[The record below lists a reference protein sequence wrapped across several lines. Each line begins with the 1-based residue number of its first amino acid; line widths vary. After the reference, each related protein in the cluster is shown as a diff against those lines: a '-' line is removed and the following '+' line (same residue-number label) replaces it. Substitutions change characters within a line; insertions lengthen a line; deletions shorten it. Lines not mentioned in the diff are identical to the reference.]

1 MRRRMILVSAVLLF
15 IAAGSLTKVRSTLQT
30 PQSSCPQGPF
40 ALRISFGHGERV
52 HEQWTGTVTV
62 EGAEI
67 SESKGWLLRPEDRL
81 SLHAFNLH
89 TIYGRARRP
98 EEKGFLLRGQGGPDA
113 RIQVAT
119 NRGDFSFRISELGP
133 GVALEFLDKGV
144 RVDGLQSTSKL
155 TDDSR
160 DDDYPSVAVLDE
172 TTAWAV
178 WQSYSGQA
186 EEIRL
191 SKHEGS
197 WRTFTRVPGT
207 SGDVWR
213 PQVALDKDK
222 RLWVVWSQQV
232 DGNFDLYARA
242 LDEKENRW
250 LELIRLSSHPHPDID
265 HHLISD
271 SKGGL
276 WVVWQGFHGDNSDI
290 FLRHSEGGDWSEEIR
305 VTNSPAND
313 WEPQIAVD
321 GEGRAHIVWDSYRNG
336 NYDVFLRSYVNG
348 QLGPEV
354 AVADTAR
361 FEAHASVAV
370 GQEGRVWVAWDEA
383 ASNWGKDSGPTTD
396 PQWLER
402 GGEIRRNWLTQ
413 PSSPGARLYESRKLK
428 LAVFE
433 GQERKSPFQSLE
445 TALLAAGIH
454 DHDSPQLLVD
464 SGSGRVGVMFHLWN
478 QVGEWTPTFPHESS
492 RYWEQAVT
500 FYEGDHWSP
509 VVTLPESWGR
519 LSMRSD
525 GAWAPDGSLWV
536 VWPADGRLSNRS
548 HAPVAGNI
556 YAARIPMKSSSAAA
570 ELKAWEAPEE
580 LETAPVHPNEADDV
594 ATIRSYRS
602 FVHGVE
608 NRIVRGDFHRH
619 TELSED
625 TAGGMIEGSL
635 FDFYRYMLDVAAMDF
650 GAVTDHNAGGDYEY
664 WWWLTE
670 KSCDLYNVPR
680 QFTTFYA
687 YERSV
692 SFPGGHRNVFH
703 TRRGIPVVSF
713 FTRTDFNRRR
723 PAGARHETLVDDDTR
738 LLYESLRQT
747 GGISIPH
754 TTASNMGTD
763 WRDNDAEVEPVV
775 EIFQGDRVSYEHP
788 GGPRA
793 ARSAEDRPLG
803 GYQEA
808 GFVWNAYRKGYRIGT
823 IASSDHWSTHI
834 SYAMVFTEQ
843 PTRDAIFEAIQKR
856 HTYGATDNIVL
867 DVRMAEHFMGDEF
880 DASEVPPLQIRIVG
894 TGPVALVEVI
904 KNEKIIYTATPDR
917 QDVTLTFLD
926 QEPTT
931 GTSYYYV
938 RMVQQDSQVAWG
950 SPIWVNLQPGS

>member
-1 MRRRMILVSAVLLF
+1 MRHKIILVPAVLLF
-15 IAAGSLTKVRSTLQT
+15 IAAVSLATVKSTRQT
-30 PQSSCPQGPF
+30 PPSSLPQAPF
-40 ALRISFGHGERV
+40 ALRISFGHGESLQER
-52 HEQWTGTVTV
+52 WTGTVTV
-62 EGAEI
+62 QQAEI
-67 SESKGWLLRPEDRL
+67 SESKGWLLREEDRL
-81 SLHAFNLH
+81 SLDTFDFQ
-89 TIYGRARRP
+89 TIRGRARRSDP
-98 EEKGFLLRGQGGPDA
+98 KGILLRGEADPA
-113 RIQVAT
+113 ATIQVVT
-119 NRGDFSFRISELGP
+119 NRGDFSFRISELEP
-133 GVALEFLDKGV
+133 GVELDFLNQGV
-144 RVDGLQSTSKL
+144 QVSGLQSTAKL

-160 DDDYPSVAVLDE
+160 DDDYPSIAVLDD

-178 WQSYSGQA
+178 WQSYSGQVD
-186 EEIRL
+186 EIRL
-191 SKHEGS
+191 SKYEGS

-213 PQVALDKDK
+213 PQVALDKEK

-232 DGNFDLYARA
+232 EGNFDLYARA
-242 LDEKENRW
+242 LDEEENRW
-250 LELIRLSSHPHPDID
+250 LELTRLSSHPHPDID

-271 SKGGL
+271 TQGNL

-290 FLRHSEGGDWSEEIR
+290 FLRQYDGSGWSEEIR
-305 VTNSPAND
+305 VTDSPAND

-321 GEGRAHIVWDSYRNG
+321 AEGRAHIVWDSYRNR
-336 NYDVFLRSYVNG
+336 NYDVFLRSYANG
-348 QLGPEV
+348 LVDPEV
-354 AVADTAR
+354 AVADTAG

-370 GQEGRVWVAWDEA
+370 DQAGRVWVAWEEGG
-383 ASNWGKDSGPTTD
+383 SNWGKDSGPTID
-396 PQWLER
+396 PQFRER
-402 GGEIRRNWLTQ
+402 GREIYNNWISH
-413 PSSPGARLYESRKLK
+413 PSSPGTRLYESRKLN

-433 GQERKSPFQSLE
+433 GGERKVPVQDLE
-445 TALLAAGIH
+445 TALLEMGIH
-454 DHDSPQLLVD
+454 GHDSPQLLID
-464 SGSGRVGVMFHLWN
+464 PGSGRVGLMFHRWN
-478 QVGEWTPTFPHESS
+478 QVGEWSPVLFSEESS
-492 RYWEQAVT
+492 SYREQAVT

-509 VVTLPESWGR
+509 VVAMPESWGR

-525 GAWAPDGSLWV
+525 GAFAPDGSLWV
-536 VWPADGRLSNRS
+536 VWPVDGRLSKRS
-548 HAPVAGNI
+548 HAPVVGNI
-556 YAARIPMKSSSAAA
+556 YAARIPLPGTSGAA
-570 ELKAWEAPEE
+570 ELKAWEAPRPMEI
-580 LETAPVHPNEADDV
+580 APVHPNEATEV

-602 FVHGVE
+602 FVRGVE

-619 TELSED
+619 TELSLD
-625 TAGGMIEGSL
+625 TAGGLIEGSL

-650 GAVTDHNAGGDYEY
+650 GAVTDHNGGGDYEY

-680 QFTTFYA
+680 QFTTFYG

-713 FTRTDFNRRR
+713 FTRTDFDRAR
-723 PAGARHETLVDDDTR
+723 PAGARHETLVEDDTR

-747 GGISIPH
+747 GGLSIPH
-754 TTASNMGTD
+754 STGSNMGTER
-763 WRDNDAEVEPVV
+763 RDNDPDVEPVV

-843 PTRDAIFEAIQKR
+843 PTREAIFEAIHKR

-867 DVRMAEHFMGDEF
+867 DVRMGEHFMGDDF
-880 DASEVPPLQIRIVG
+880 AASEVPPLTVRVIGTAPIAQI
-894 TGPVALVEVI
+894 EVI
-904 KNEKIIYTATPDR
+904 KDEKVVYSVNPGTR
-917 QDVTLTFLD
+917 EVTLTYLD
-926 QEPTT
+926 QEPTP

-938 RMVQQDSQVAWG
+938 RVIQEDREVAWG
-950 SPIWVNLQPGS
+950 SPLWMPLRP

>member
-1 MRRRMILVSAVLLF
+1 MRHKMSLMPTLLLLVGAV
-15 IAAGSLTKVRSTLQT
+15 SLTMVKSNPQT
-30 PQSSCPQGPF
+30 PRSSLPQEPF
-40 ALRISFGHGERV
+40 ALRISFGHGEKTQER
-52 HEQWTGTVTV
+52 WTGTVTV
-62 EGAEI
+62 REAEI
-67 SESKGWLLRPEDRL
+67 SESRGWLLRPEDRL
-81 SLHAFNLH
+81 SLHTFDFE
-89 TIYGRARRP
+89 TMRGRARRP
-98 EEKGFLLRGQGGPDA
+98 DPKGILLRGEAGPA
-113 RIQVAT
+113 ASIRVAT
-119 NRGDFSFRISELGP
+119 NRGDFSFRISELIP
-133 GVALEFLDKGV
+133 GVELGFLDQGV
-144 RVDGLQSTSKL
+144 QVSGLRSTSKL

-160 DDDYPSVAVLDE
+160 DDDYPSVAVLDD

-191 SKHEGS
+191 SKYENS
-197 WRTFTRVPGT
+197 WQTFTRVPGT

-213 PQVALDKDK
+213 PQVALDKEK

-232 DGNFDLYARA
+232 EGNFDLYARA
-242 LDEKENRW
+242 LDEEENRW
-250 LELIRLSSHPHPDID
+250 LPLIRRSSHPHPDID

-271 SKGGL
+271 TQGNL

-290 FLRHSEGGDWSEEIR
+290 FLRQYDGSGWSQEIR
-305 VTNSPAND
+305 VTDSPAND
-313 WEPQIAVD
+313 WQPQIAVD
-321 GEGRAHIVWDSYRNG
+321 AEGRAHIVWDTYRNG
-336 NYDVFLRSYVNG
+336 NYDVFLRSYANG
-348 QLGPEV
+348 RLGPEV
-354 AVADTAR
+354 AVADAAV

-370 GQEGRVWVAWDEA
+370 DQAGRVWVAWEEGG
-383 ASNWGKDSGPTTD
+383 SNWGKDSGPTTD
-396 PQWLER
+396 PEWRE
-402 GGEIRRNWLTQ
+402 GAPGIYNDWISQ
-413 PSSPGARLYESRKLK
+413 PSSPGTRLYESRKLK

-433 GQERKSPFQSLE
+433 GEERKVPVQDLE
-445 TALLAAGIH
+445 AALLEMGIH
-454 DHDSPQLLVD
+454 GHDSPQLLVD
-464 SGSGRVGVMFHLWN
+464 PGSGRVGLMFLRWN
-478 QVGEWTPTFPHESS
+478 QVGEWSPLLFTEDSAS
-492 RYWEQAVT
+492 YRERAVT

-509 VVTLPESWGR
+509 VVALPESWGR

-525 GAWAPDGSLWV
+525 GAYAPDGSLWV
-536 VWPADGRLSNRS
+536 VWPVDGRLSKRS
-548 HAPVAGNI
+548 HAPVVGNI
-556 YAARIPMKSSSAAA
+556 YAARIPVQSIAGGP

-580 LETAPVHPNEADDV
+580 IETAPVHAAEAADV
-594 ATIRSYRS
+594 ETIRSYRT
-602 FVHGVE
+602 FVHGTE

-619 TELSED
+619 TELSGD
-625 TAGGMIEGSL
+625 TAGGQIEGSL

-670 KSCDLYNVPR
+670 KSCDLYNIPR

-713 FTRTDFNRRR
+713 FTRTGYDGRR
-723 PAGARHETLVDDDTR
+723 PRGARHETLVEDDTR

-754 TTASNMGTD
+754 STGSNMGTD
-763 WRDNDAEVEPVV
+763 WRDNDPEIEPVV

-793 ARSAEDRPLG
+793 ARSAEDKPLG

-834 SYAMVFTEQ
+834 SYAMVFTEE
-843 PTRDAIFEAIQKR
+843 PTREAIFEAIKRR

-867 DVRMAEHFMGDEF
+867 DVRMGEHFMGDEF

-894 TGPVALVEVI
+894 TSPVAKVEVI
-904 KNEKIIYTATPDR
+904 KNENIIYTAAPDR

-931 GTSYYYV
+931 GSSYYYV
-938 RMVQQDSQVAWG
+938 RMIQDDRQVAWG
-950 SPIWVNLQPGS
+950 SPIWVNLRP